1 MSYGFI
7 FRERANQFRK
17 AYFYKLEITN
27 EKLGNI
33 LNPDGDTKGY
43 KKRKQE
49 FSCGVYE
56 NQKIFRQMVTDGLH
70 ITGSS
75 LILFTNDFR
84 AKEIDR
90 GDKVIY
96 EDIEYSVTDVTKLKN
111 YANSQH
117 LRYAP
122 EKYKLIV
129 LT

>member
-1 MSYGFI
+1 
-7 FRERANQFRK
+7 
-17 AYFYKLEITN
+17 
-27 EKLGNI
+27 
-33 LNPDGDTKGY
+33 
-43 KKRKQE
+43 
-49 FSCGVYE
+49 
-56 NQKIFRQMVTDGLH
+56 MVTDGLH
-70 ITGSS
+70 TTGSS